1 MRIKGFI
8 GLLLICILYCVELSA
23 QTNYYTTT
31 KTLYQ
36 SGYTYQCDVVQ
47 ESKKVTLYNKV
58 NSLTYTEQM
67 YKATGKLPPLL
78 GNPPDV
84 VDDNWTRQKCK
95 QIVNSA
101 FSATERQR
109 VNGRDF
115 GIFMYISPETGK
127 VIEVRFTFTSTGN
140 PFATIPVSVYR
151 KIETDLKNNI
161 WFTPTAD
168 GKKLNYIC
176 RFWRQEITTP

>member
-1 MRIKGFI
+1 MMKIINFTS
-8 GLLLICILYCVELSA
+8 LLIINILCCVELSA

-47 ESKKVTLYNKV
+47 ESKKVTLYNKA
-58 NSLTYTEQM
+58 NNLTYTEQV
-67 YKATGKLPPLL
+67 YKATGKLPPLF

-84 VDDNWTRQKCK
+84 EDDNWTRQKCK

-101 FSATERQR
+101 FSVTERQR
-109 VNGRDF
+109 VNGRVF
-115 GIFMYISPETGK
+115 GIFMYISPETGR
-127 VIEVRFTFTSTGN
+127 VIEVRFTFTSTD

-151 KIETDLKNNI
+151 KIEMDLKTNI

-176 RFWRQEITTP
+176 RFWYQEITAP